1 MILMSLNGIKLV
13 VTWLASPARDWIAT
27 SSPGRYLRRIR
38 VPKPCDSVTGLL
50 YI

>member
-13 VTWLASPARDWIAT
+13 VTRLASPARIGLQRLFLA
-27 SSPGRYLRRIR
+27 GICEEL

>member
-1 MILMSLNGIKLV
+1 MSLNGVKLV
-13 VTWLASPARDWIAT
+13 VTRLASPARVRLLRLV
-27 SSPGRYLRRIR
+27 PGRHLRRIR